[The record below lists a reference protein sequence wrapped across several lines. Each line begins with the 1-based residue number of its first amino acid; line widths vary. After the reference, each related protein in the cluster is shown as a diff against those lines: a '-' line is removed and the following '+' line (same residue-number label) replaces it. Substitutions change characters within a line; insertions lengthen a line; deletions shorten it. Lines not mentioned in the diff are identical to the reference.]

1 MKFGMRKPNFK
12 KSIKARTT
20 GKIKRMVKKSINPLY
35 GKKGMGYIKDPK
47 RAIGNKIY
55 NKTTFSIT
63 DIFKWLKPSKNKNK
77 NKTSSNMNV
86 KTKVTLND
94 VDKMSS
100 IEKTKLHQTISVQYR
115 EFYNK
120 YYENIQKAKEYYS
133 MFINNNLENKYY
145 EKILESCSY
154 VLSNVE
160 QFRNLEMMNNK
171 LTGTEDLIK
180 SNDAYVILS
189 KTYEKMNEYDKALEI
204 CQEAIKNGFT
214 NDGTKA
220 GYAGRAEKI
229 RLKINQ
235 QKHIN

>member
-20 GKIKRMVKKSINPLY
+20 GKIKRIAKRSVNPLY
-35 GKKGMGYIKDPK
+35 GKKRMGYIKNPK
-47 RAIGNKIY
+47 KAIKNKIY
-55 NKTTFSIT
+55 NKTTFSIM
-63 DIFKWLKPSKNKNK
+63 DIFKWLKISKK
-77 NKTSSNMNV
+77 KTSSNVNI

-94 VDKMSS
+94 IDRMNS
-100 IEKTKLHQTISVQYR
+100 IEKTKLYQTISIQYR

-120 YYENIQKAKEYYS
+120 YYESMQKAKEYYS

-145 EKILESCSY
+145 EKILENCNY

-171 LTGTEDLIK
+171 LTGEKDLIK

-189 KTYEKMNEYDKALEI
+189 KAYEKMNEYDKALEV
-204 CQEAIKNGFT
+204 CEEAIKNGFT

-229 RLKINQ
+229 KLKINQ
-235 QKHIN
+235 QKTH